1 MTHSSGAQQATAT
14 FEQNPFLPPLPVDWE
29 DLGTRENQCPK
40 CGCTYYRRFS
50 ISPTKIVHNE
60 RTHCACTMEDVNRI
74 EEEARKYQ
82 EYRDEAAKRVLQKD
96 LNRYF
101 GEFDLLRDPD
111 CKNMLLETYEPGHK
125 SQEEALSFLKR
136 FDGTGR
142 RKICLQGHPG
152 RGKTHLGIGVLRS
165 LKDQGYMVLAL
176 KTIDV
181 LNRLRQGYGKQKDTD
196 KLTDLLVKVDCL
208 LLDDIGVG
216 NTTEWVEGKLYEI
229 IDSRRVGKITVF
241 TTNFTEEEL
250 EKRISPRVTSRVMDE
265 KDGKVFYIQGYD
277 RRRNTDL
284 WADVGTDIKPQGGK
298 I

>member
-1 MTHSSGAQQATAT
+1 M
-14 FEQNPFLPPLPVDWE
+14 
-29 DLGTRENQCPK
+29 
-40 CGCTYYRRFS
+40 
-50 ISPTKIVHNE
+50 
-60 RTHCACTMEDVNRI
+60 
-74 EEEARKYQ
+74 
-82 EYRDEAAKRVLQKD
+82 
-96 LNRYF
+96 
-101 GEFDLLRDPD
+101 
-111 CKNMLLETYEPGHK
+111 
-125 SQEEALSFLKR
+125 
-136 FDGTGR
+136 
-142 RKICLQGHPG
+142 
-152 RGKTHLGIGVLRS
+152 
-165 LKDQGYMVLAL
+165 
-176 KTIDV
+176 
-181 LNRLRQGYGKQKDTD
+181 NRLRQGYGKQKDTD

-284 WADVGTDIKPQGGK
+284 WADVGTDINPQGGK